1 MLLLGG
7 EYFFPTN
14 TGLFLNIGAGS
25 GTVKETFSG
34 VAQPDVDLE
43 MGRFELGVRQYIGQS
58 LAIQLRLDSE
68 SIESK
73 PSGLPTTTD
82 DKAVVYLG
90 ARGVIADMVG
100 LMLEIGGGERELD
113 AGAGAT
119 KFDVGAVNFEIAG
132 YIGKHLTVS
141 LGIEVESEDLQ
152 GMPTGIEHVTTTGRT
167 TLAAKYWFSERFGLE
182 LPIYSEKV
190 ERKTVFPG
198 GEFKDEMTNSGIGL
212 YAAFRF

>member
-1 MLLLGG
+1 
-7 EYFFPTN
+7 
-14 TGLFLNIGAGS
+14 
-25 GTVKETFSG
+25 
-34 VAQPDVDLE
+34 
-43 MGRFELGVRQYIGQS
+43 
-58 LAIQLRLDSE
+58 
-68 SIESK
+68 
-73 PSGLPTTTD
+73 
-82 DKAVVYLG
+82 
-90 ARGVIADMVG
+90 
-100 LMLEIGGGERELD
+100 LD

-132 YIGKHLTVS
+132 YIGKRLTVS